1 MPVDRK
7 VPPSRLV
14 VRWHRRVARR
24 SVACFVLFF
33 FVTARIVVGQQD
45 DPSDIF
51 LKAYLSAQQGE
62 KLEHQNRF
70 KTALAKYRFAGSLI
84 EELRKS
90 HAGWQPAVVEYR
102 GRKISEGILRLQER
116 MTRQTELN
124 ANASP
129 LPEIAPAAPESDAWS
144 EPGPEVVAPQAN
156 ETASDVS
163 RDTTTKGA
171 TKKLRDQVSQLEAA
185 LNKTR
190 GDLQTARNEKEVV
203 DRNLKE
209 TDSKLRRAENEL
221 DDTKKSERETRQQ
234 LTELQESL
242 SASKASDA
250 DRDTEQEQLRKE
262 IAELKQA
269 VVEADQAR
277 VTAEKQRDDTQAKF
291 AEADSHVVALER
303 ERHEALSRLKSAQET
318 EQRFQLFITEKNDL
332 QQKLATAEEKIR
344 KLSEADPPSSE
355 KLAEMEHQMAQLQQ
369 ELADSQNSNH
379 YLAARTAELDVELD
393 RAGAELQA
401 AKLAG
406 ANSEESAQLAR
417 ENELLRNIV
426 VRERQE
432 EVHRD
437 EARKLVLAELDRLN
451 VRSDVLS
458 KQIEFLAQPVTK
470 LTSEELA
477 LFRQPVVSISEEN
490 PGVFKAS
497 FVFEKK
503 SPTSSVASTK
513 SGTTTTT
520 TPNVVPDDLQKIA
533 RTAHNNVEQGKYR
546 AAEKQYQEILET
558 DPNNLD
564 ALSNL
569 GVVYF
574 RLGRI
579 RSAEST
585 LKKALALEPNDDFAL
600 TTLGIVHYRQS
611 RFDDALMELRKAIEI
626 NPNSATAH
634 NYLGI
639 TASQK
644 GRQEEAEKEMLQAIA
659 KNPNYADA
667 HFNLAVILI
676 TTQPASKELAREHY
690 ARATALGT
698 QPSPPLEKLLQ

>member
-1 MPVDRK
+1 VYRR
-7 VPPSRLV
+7 VLPSRLALAPL
-14 VRWHRRVARR
+14 RRIRR
-24 SVACFVLFF
+24 GGAAALTFF
-33 FVTARIVVGQQD
+33 FLLGVTGIACGQQD

-51 LKAYLSAQQGE
+51 LKVYLSAQQGE

-90 HAGWQPAVVEYR
+90 HPDWQPAVVDYR

-116 MTRQTELN
+116 MTRQTQLN
-124 ANASP
+124 ASTSP
-129 LPEIAPAAPESDAWS
+129 LPEIAPAAPESNAWS
-144 EPGPEVVAPQAN
+144 EPGPEVVAPQLN
-156 ETASDVS
+156 ETVSETS
-163 RDTTTKGA
+163 RDTAIKDATT
-171 TKKLRDQVSQLEAA
+171 KLRDEVNQLQAA

-190 GDLQTARNEKEVV
+190 GDLQTACNEKEIV
-203 DRNLKE
+203 DRHLKE
-209 TDSKLRRAENEL
+209 TDLKLQLAQNEL
-221 DDTKKSERETRQQ
+221 DEAKKSEHEARQQ
-234 LTELQESL
+234 FTHIQESL
-242 SASKASDA
+242 SASNASEA
-250 DRDTEQEQLRKE
+250 NRDTEQEQLRKE

-269 VVEADQAR
+269 VVAADQAR

-291 AEADSHVVALER
+291 TETNNHSLALER
-303 ERHEALSRLKSAQET
+303 ERDDALSQLKSAKET
-318 EQRFQLFITEKNDL
+318 EQRFQLLIAEKKDL
-332 QQKLATAEEKIR
+332 QQKLAVTEEKVR
-344 KLSEADPPSSE
+344 KLSEADPKSSE
-355 KLAEMEHQMAQLQQ
+355 ELAEMKHQMAQLQQ
-369 ELADSQNSNH
+369 QLTDSQNSNH
-379 YLAARTAELDVELD
+379 YLAARATELDVELE

-432 EVHRD
+432 EARRD
-437 EARKLVLAELDRLN
+437 EARKVVLAELDRLKI
-451 VRSDVLS
+451 RSDLLN

-470 LTSEELA
+470 LTSEELD
-477 LFRQPVVSISEEN
+477 LFRQPVVSISDEN

-503 SPTSSVASTK
+503 LPMSSVTTAK
-513 SGTTTTT
+513 SDTTATTTRKI
-520 TPNVVPDDLQKIA
+520 VPDDLQKIA
-533 RTAHNNVEQGKYR
+533 HTAHKNVEQGNYQ
-546 AAEKQYQEILET
+546 AAEKQYQQILAT
-558 DPNNLD
+558 DRNNLD

-574 RLGRI
+574 RIGRI

-585 LKKALALEPNDDFAL
+585 LKKALALAPNDDFVL

-611 RFDDALMELRKAIEI
+611 RFDDALLELRKAIEI

-644 GRQEEAEKEMLQAIA
+644 GRQEEAEKEILQAIA

-676 TTQPASKELAREHY
+676 TTQPVSKELAREHY